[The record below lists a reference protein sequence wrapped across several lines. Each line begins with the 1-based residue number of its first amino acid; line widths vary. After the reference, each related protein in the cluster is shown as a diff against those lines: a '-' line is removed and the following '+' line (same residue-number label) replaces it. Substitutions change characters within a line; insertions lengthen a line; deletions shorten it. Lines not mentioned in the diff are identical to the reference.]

1 MEVDGAR
8 DTDRVEGTGK
18 GTGKVRGGVGGE
30 VDGEDGV
37 DEGMDGATGGVEG
50 VGIKS
55 GRTRRGSGWSGVN
68 RNPLLFAKHVRL

>member
-8 DTDRVEGTGK
+8 DTDGVEGTGR
-18 GTGKVRGGVGGE
+18 VRGGVGGG

-37 DEGMDGATGGVEG
+37 DEGMGGATGGVEG